1 MTAYT
6 ILLHELAAHG
16 QTTYKALMRKY
27 SAYSYESW
35 TAAVYKARRLDDAQP
50 ARGQN
55 KPIVAVGECPCCGR
69 KLKEGR

>member
-6 ILLHELAAHG
+6 ILLHEVAAHG

-35 TAAVYKARRLDDAQP
+35 TAAVYKARRLGIVET
-50 ARGQN
+50 ARGKN

-69 KLKEGR
+69 ALKV